1 MPTGFS
7 RRSRRPRG
15 PSRPSNRRVGGCLLW
30 LLMIILVLVV
40 LSVLFGGFQM
50 GTKSDGPARQLSC
63 QPAHCHHSNAT

>member
-1 MPTGFS
+1 
-7 RRSRRPRG
+7 
-15 PSRPSNRRVGGCLLW
+15 
-30 LLMIILVLVV
+30 MIILVLVV